1 MQSIPMRIS
10 SKSPSIS
17 DRFPLNTSL
26 CERAISRQ
34 GPISILA
41 VPFTFKV
48 LTVVYAGYESDIAA
62 YFLWGHFSIIISM
75 LMLLSLEVLFSS
87 YFLPLKRQGGLAI
100 LSMKL
105 ECVE

>member
-1 MQSIPMRIS
+1 MQSIPIPIS

-17 DRFPLNTSL
+17 DLFPLNTSL
-26 CERAISRQ
+26 CEHAISRQ

-62 YFLWGHFSIIISM
+62 CFLWGHFSIIISV
-75 LMLLSLEVLFSS
+75 LMLLSLEVFSS
-87 YFLPLKRQGGLAI
+87 YFLPLKRQHGLAI

>member
-1 MQSIPMRIS
+1 MQSIPMLIS

-17 DRFPLNTSL
+17 DLFPLNTGL
-26 CERAISRQ
+26 CEHAISQQ

-48 LTVVYAGYESDIAA
+48 LTVVCAGYESDIAA
-62 YFLWGHFSIIISM
+62 CFLWGHFSIIISV
-75 LMLLSLEVLFSS
+75 LMLLSLEVFSS
-87 YFLPLKRQGGLAI
+87 YFLPLKRQDGLAI